1 MEAGTGYSR
10 ECKSIAWVHRDG
22 VRKAKATLG
31 LNLARDVK
39 GNKKCSV
46 KTVTPKSRLRKTW
59 AHSMTENMERQ
70 RYIFTS
76 VFTGRSALWL
86 SSSPSLLSG
95 PVGTYHY

>member
-39 GNKKCSV
+39 
-46 KTVTPKSRLRKTW
+46 
-59 AHSMTENMERQ
+59 
-70 RYIFTS
+70 
-76 VFTGRSALWL
+76 SAL
-86 SSSPSLLSG
+86 
-95 PVGTYHY
+95 